1 MSWRLSTAAAL
12 CCFMSTAANAQTIVT
27 EELETINGLEDG
39 ISLIQTPLFEEV
51 IEEVRAVPG
60 SGAVLRGLDKM
71 NGQVEDFELQNG
83 YSIGFGNLRVDLAE
97 CRHPDDNATGEAFA
111 FLTIYDGPAVG
122 DPAFQGWMIAS
133 SPALS
138 AMDHARYDV
147 WVLRCTTSAAEGTE

>member
-1 MSWRLSTAAAL
+1 MKRARAIALTL
-12 CCFMSTAANAQTIVT
+12 CCSLGFAAHVQEITI
-27 EELETINGLEDG
+27 ETLDGLEEG
-39 ISLIQTPLFEEV
+39 ISLRQSTVFEDIQIVED
-51 IEEVRAVPG
+51 VRAVAG
-60 SGAVLRGLDKM
+60 TGAVLRGLDKL

-83 YSIGFGNLRVDLAE
+83 YSIGFGQLRVDLAE
-97 CRHPDDNATGEAFA
+97 CRHPEDNATGEAYA

-147 WVLRCTTSAAEGTE
+147 WVLRCTTASAEGNE